1 MTQELREFQVGKVYF
16 SMYFHD
22 QPLRLPD
29 IETLVYLGRHAVYS
43 DLDVHAFQT
52 AYSYSRDGFWNGLS
66 SADQNRLSDA
76 VRFFRLDSTDPICD
90 YERLLVELQD
100 WRRRTSERAAA

>member
-1 MTQELREFQVGKVYF
+1 MTQELREFEVGKVYF

-22 QPLRLPD
+22 HQLRLPD
-29 IETLVYLGRHAVYS
+29 IETMVYLGRHSVAN
-43 DLDVHAFQT
+43 DLDMHAFQT

-66 SADQNRLSDA
+66 STDQNQLTEA
-76 VRFFRLDSTDPICD
+76 VRFFPLDATDPICD
-90 YERLLVELQD
+90 FDRLVEDLRD